1 VRIGGAC
8 IGSFYFLFRKEP
20 EAFARLEA
28 LPDRFFIVFAMNCQ
42 FQTEEGK
49 YERVSMPSIRSDRSF
64 SATGPSRV
72 IFGIR
77 SKQLGQCCRD
87 VKWNLSS
94 STRCKWLHSTEF

>member
-1 VRIGGAC
+1 MLCVLEAPVSVASI
-8 IGSFYFLFRKEP
+8 SFFFRKEP

-64 SATGPSRV
+64 SATGPICRPFSEQSR
-72 IFGIR
+72 
-77 SKQLGQCCRD
+77 
-87 VKWNLSS
+87 
-94 STRCKWLHSTEF
+94 